1 MDLGTKNQSLIDTLG
16 SDDDSD
22 LADDA
27 QLEALLAQAR
37 ATLTPSTIPR
47 PHRAKIPQVGS
58 GSSLPKP
65 YFKGSGRK
73 DVPPTLDRDPDVEEV
88 DTKVVAA
95 PNPPLGPPT
104 DSKGRLLTK
113 REQKEVGRTSP
124 LGCAPPQ
131 YDTDANPRIWYPSS
145 YTGKCNTFISRGDI
159 MKNTTAGSDW
169 FDLPAPRPHE
179 LPELYKQ
186 VEALRLRRAMDPKVH
201 TKADPGEKKGIK
213 GLPKFFALGKVIDA
227 PTPFKTRSTAN
238 LTRKERKDTLV
249 DELVADSNA
258 RSFAKRK
265 FSEITAAKR
274 VKYQE
279 KAFKR
284 SRKW

>member
-1 MDLGTKNQSLIDTLG
+1 MELDTKNQPLIDTLS
-16 SDDDSD
+16 SDGDDD

-27 QLEALLAQAR
+27 QLQALLAQAK
-37 ATLTPSTIPR
+37 ASLPPSTNPR
-47 PHRAKIPQVGS
+47 PHRLKLPQIGS
-58 GSSLPKP
+58 SSSLPKP
-65 YFKGSGRK
+65 YFKGSGKK
-73 DVPPTLDRDPDVEEV
+73 DIPPTLDRDPDVEEV
-88 DTKVVAA
+88 DTKIVAA
-95 PNPPLGPPT
+95 PNPPSGPPT
-104 DSKGRLLTK
+104 DSKGRLLTR
-113 REQKEVGRTSP
+113 REQKE
-124 LGCAPPQ
+124 
-131 YDTDANPRIWYPSS
+131 
-145 YTGKCNTFISRGDI
+145 
-159 MKNTTAGSDW
+159 MKNTTAGPDW

-186 VEALRLRRAMDPKVH
+186 VEALRLRRAMDPKMH
-201 TKADPGEKKGIK
+201 AKADPAEKKGIK
-213 GLPKFFALGKVIDA
+213 GLPKFFAIGKVIDT

-265 FSEITAAKR
+265 FSEIAASKR